1 MQAGKSFTYM
11 FEDTQWPS
19 KTLIGALVGMVP
31 ILNFAWLGYL
41 IGVLKNVSR
50 GENTLPLWDDFSDKF
65 MDGLKIGVAS
75 LIYTLP
81 ATILVM
87 VAAVVFIIPAIA
99 QDQDMQAILMGGAS
113 LAYLLLCSI
122 VGLYFLVFS
131 FFVPAISIHFAR
143 VGTFKS
149 CFEVGH
155 ILDSGEEGFQQLFDR
170 LVIVTRGRSR
180 CRCHRNRGINSSGLD
195 TLHRPDRGRARQ
207 RCRNCMEFSG
217 KLPFIRPGRSRTGC
231 IMPYTD

>member
-149 CFEVGH
+149 CFEVGQ
-155 ILDSGEEGFQQLFDR
+155 ILA
-170 LVIVTRGRSR
+170 LVKKDFSSYLTAWLLSLVAGLAAGAIVTVASTVLGWIPCIGQIAAVLVSAVATVW
-180 CRCHRNRGINSSGLD
+180 SSLVSYHLYGQVGVEL
-195 TLHRPDRGRARQ
+195 AA
-207 RCRNCMEFSG
+207 
-217 KLPFIRPGRSRTGC
+217 
-231 IMPYTD
+231 